1 MSEEKIMASTA
12 VVESP
17 AEIDIEAE
25 SDIRP
30 SEGEIA
36 ERAYTYWKARG
47 CVGGSPEE
55 DWFRAEEELRAQ
67 TREQN

>member
-30 SEGEIA
+30 SEAEIA
-36 ERAYTYWKARG
+36 ERAYTYWNARG